1 MTRCHKVCIL
11 RVNLIFPFL
20 YLTMTAVILILPAIV
35 KPVETAVG
43 IAMILTA
50 LPVYYCLVKW

>member
-1 MTRCHKVCIL
+1 MHLVFPLVYLAVTLLIL
-11 RVNLIFPFL
+11 L
-20 YLTMTAVILILPAIV
+20 LPAIV

>member
-1 MTRCHKVCIL
+1 MKSYIF

-50 LPVYYCLVKW
+50 LPVYYSLVKW